1 MIRQSFASKT
11 LFPTGMRS
19 GWKLEMMQSP
29 STSPITFGAARMT
42 IDAGGNLPTAYTSRQ
57 ILHAGVT
64 LHILSFIF
72 SLFIL
77 LLLMNYFNVFLIFRP
92 LGKKNHHLL
101 FDFSRRHASTRMGR
115 LWILYQKGSTTMWSV
130 RFKMFKPSCRNKL
143 WMAYLSSCPHENRTR
158 FLNR

>member
-42 IDAGGNLPTAYTSRQ
+42 IDAGGNLPTAYTSGQ
-57 ILHAGVT
+57 ILHDGVT

-72 SLFIL
+72 FSFHFISINELF
-77 LLLMNYFNVFLIFRP
+77 
-92 LGKKNHHLL
+92 
-101 FDFSRRHASTRMGR
+101 
-115 LWILYQKGSTTMWSV
+115 
-130 RFKMFKPSCRNKL
+130 
-143 WMAYLSSCPHENRTR
+143 
-158 FLNR
+158 